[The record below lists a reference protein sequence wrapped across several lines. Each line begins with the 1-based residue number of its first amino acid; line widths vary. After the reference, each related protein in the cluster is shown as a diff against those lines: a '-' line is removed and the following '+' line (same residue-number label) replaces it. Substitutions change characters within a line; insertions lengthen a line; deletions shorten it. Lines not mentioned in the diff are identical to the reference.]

1 MKVGELV
8 TIYYMSHIRDINS
21 NLIDTTGLITA
32 KYGYKCD
39 VLIDGE
45 LQVWHEQDL
54 VKMEKEKNGN

>member
-1 MKVGELV
+1 
-8 TIYYMSHIRDINS
+8 MSHRHIRDLSS

-45 LQVWHEQDL
+45 LEVWHEQDL

>member
-8 TIYYMSHIRDINS
+8 TIYYMSHFGPK

-45 LQVWHEQDL
+45 LEVWHEQDL
-54 VKMEKEKNGN
+54 VKMEKHKNEAG

>member
-8 TIYYMSHIRDINS
+8 TIYYMSYIGWK

-32 KYGYKCD
+32 KYGYKCN
-39 VLIDGE
+39 VLVDGE

-54 VKMEKEKNGN
+54 LKMEQEKNGN